1 MVGAGLH
8 GEDHEQNLHWSSF
21 TEAAVRHVP
30 CNQSNE
36 AGAPGEQVSKEASG
50 RSFRIAAGG
59 DPGCGSARQPS
70 SRKIERIHSRS
81 VCKHLASRRLQCMAP
96 NLLTLSRMT
105 RGAHPVDVIEHHVDP
120 AGNEIE
126 NPVATFDYFEA
137 TRAYLERYGKPI
149 AFYSDKHAVFRV
161 NWPPLPW
168 PPSARP
174 PLVDSRVERGNRYW
188 TALPS

>member
-1 MVGAGLH
+1 VAAPAIRMVGAGLH

-70 SRKIERIHSRS
+70 SGKIERIHSRS

-96 NLLTLSRMT
+96 NLLTLPRQACRAARRDTLGKALSAAGQRVGCTCRRYRSRT
-105 RGAHPVDVIEHHVDP
+105 ASPSPPGAAISGGLVP
-120 AGNEIE
+120 ARQTETG
-126 NPVATFDYFEA
+126 
-137 TRAYLERYGKPI
+137 
-149 AFYSDKHAVFRV
+149 
-161 NWPPLPW
+161 
-168 PPSARP
+168 
-174 PLVDSRVERGNRYW
+174 
-188 TALPS
+188 

>member
-21 TEAAVRHVP
+21 TEAAVHHVP

-105 RGAHPVDVIEHHVDP
+105 RGAHPVDVHVGAVRQADP
-120 AGNEIE
+120 ILLRQACCVSGELAAASLAAIRTT
-126 NPVATFDYFEA
+126 A
-137 TRAYLERYGKPI
+137 
-149 AFYSDKHAVFRV
+149 S
-161 NWPPLPW
+161 
-168 PPSARP
+168 
-174 PLVDSRVERGNRYW
+174 SR
-188 TALPS
+188 